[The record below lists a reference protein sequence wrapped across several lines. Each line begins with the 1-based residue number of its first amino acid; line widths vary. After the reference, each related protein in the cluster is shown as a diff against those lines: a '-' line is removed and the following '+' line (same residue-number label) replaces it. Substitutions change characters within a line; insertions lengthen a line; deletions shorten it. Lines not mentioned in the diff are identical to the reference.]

1 MNKFL
6 SLFAD
11 HQHKRSF
18 NLAQK
23 YSKIATRLETSP
35 ILFPIHT
42 IATAFYCTDQHSIQ
56 NKKEKEKYRQKKIKE
71 KRNIC
76 VVERILCVLTRVLWV
91 CEKARDQWRMEKA
104 RAGITIVI
112 QCGTNKR
119 AGSRFDRSSQ
129 ERAVAFDCRARP

>member
-11 HQHKRSF
+11 HQHKCSF

-56 NKKEKEKYRQKKIKE
+56 NKKRKREISTKKK
-71 KRNIC
+71 K
-76 VVERILCVLTRVLWV
+76 
-91 CEKARDQWRMEKA
+91 KKK
-104 RAGITIVI
+104 GIYV
-112 QCGTNKR
+112 
-119 AGSRFDRSSQ
+119 
-129 ERAVAFDCRARP
+129 

>member
-56 NKKEKEKYRQKKIKE
+56 NKKEKEKYRQKKKKRKKE
-71 KRNIC
+71 YMCSWKNPVRFNARF
-76 VVERILCVLTRVLWV
+76 VGLRKSAWSVENGEGPR
-91 CEKARDQWRMEKA
+91 
-104 RAGITIVI
+104 G
-112 QCGTNKR
+112 NN
-119 AGSRFDRSSQ
+119 DRYT
-129 ERAVAFDCRARP
+129 VWDK